1 MDKRIVGVNA
11 GNVWHVL
18 NEVKR
23 ISIPELAR
31 KLNLSVESTALAV
44 GWLARENKVCIHRVN
59 GLIEVYDESHFGLL
73 LDKCMYCYGGK
84 LGLVKCSGF
93 LLFLFGNEWIISFS
107 KVSWRREFIRS
118 NEYITVRML

>member
-1 MDKRIVGVNA
+1 MYHRITISFLGIGCLLYPFIKVLLPGEYKYLNVRRMDKRIVGVNA

-44 GWLARENKVCIHRVN
+44 GWLARENKVCIYRVN
-59 GLIEVYDESHFGLL
+59 GLIEVYDESHFG
-73 LDKCMYCYGGK
+73 
-84 LGLVKCSGF
+84 F
-93 LLFLFGNEWIISFS
+93 TFG
-107 KVSWRREFIRS
+107 
-118 NEYITVRML
+118 

>member
-11 GNVWHVL
+11 GNVWHVF

-44 GWLARENKVCIHRVN
+44 GWLSRENKVCIHRVN
-59 GLIEVYDESHFGLL
+59 GLIEVYDESHFG
-73 LDKCMYCYGGK
+73 
-84 LGLVKCSGF
+84 F
-93 LLFLFGNEWIISFS
+93 TFG
-107 KVSWRREFIRS
+107 
-118 NEYITVRML
+118 

>member
-59 GLIEVYDESHFGLL
+59 GLIEVCDENQFGFMFVLL
-73 LDKCMYCYGGK
+73 WREIGAGK
-84 LGLVKCSGF
+84 MFRFPSV
-93 LLFLFGNEWIISFS
+93 
-107 KVSWRREFIRS
+107 FIW
-118 NEYITVRML
+118 

>member
-1 MDKRIVGVNA
+1 MSVVSLYQGTSVELLSIEYKHIKCKIMDKRIVGVNA
-11 GNVWHVL
+11 GNVWHTL

-59 GLIEVYDESHFGLL
+59 GLIEVCDENQFGF
-73 LDKCMYCYGGK
+73 
-84 LGLVKCSGF
+84 S
-93 LLFLFGNEWIISFS
+93 FG
-107 KVSWRREFIRS
+107 
-118 NEYITVRML
+118 

>member
-59 GLIEVYDESHFGLL
+59 GLIEVYDENQFGF
-73 LDKCMYCYGGK
+73 M
-84 LGLVKCSGF
+84 
-93 LLFLFGNEWIISFS
+93 FG
-107 KVSWRREFIRS
+107 
-118 NEYITVRML
+118 

>member
-1 MDKRIVGVNA
+1 MSFISFYQGTSVGLLLIEYKYLNVRRMDKRIVGVNA

-44 GWLARENKVCIHRVN
+44 GWLSRENKVCIHRVN
-59 GLIEVYDESHFGLL
+59 GLIEVYDESHFG
-73 LDKCMYCYGGK
+73 
-84 LGLVKCSGF
+84 F
-93 LLFLFGNEWIISFS
+93 TFG
-107 KVSWRREFIRS
+107 
-118 NEYITVRML
+118 